1 MTSNRS
7 PNDTRKK
14 IVQGAFVNPLTTK
27 HARKWRASAENKIRQ
42 GNEERAKLGLEPIQG
57 FNEKEF
63 SENNLRRQEFLR
75 TVAKVRIQALL
86 RGIPE
91 QSLTLDDI
99 KRLGGGSN
107 AIAQIQSA
115 IMGKLVIYG
124 NLTKSEAAELLGVS
138 EKTIGNYLE
147 ALRKIKQAGE
157 PRPGSKRA
165 PRMRTKKKAKS
176 EMTEGEIKEEKI
188 RNAIEIASWR
198 NKQRSGQAT
207 NTIDTLT
214 VRLLEKLQL
223 AYIPVRN
230 KPPRRQKRRSSG
242 PD

>member
-1 MTSNRS
+1 
-7 PNDTRKK
+7 
-14 IVQGAFVNPLTTK
+14 
-27 HARKWRASAENKIRQ
+27 
-42 GNEERAKLGLEPIQG
+42 
-57 FNEKEF
+57 
-63 SENNLRRQEFLR
+63 
-75 TVAKVRIQALL
+75 
-86 RGIPE
+86 
-91 QSLTLDDI
+91 
-99 KRLGGGSN
+99 
-107 AIAQIQSA
+107 
-115 IMGKLVIYG
+115 
-124 NLTKSEAAELLGVS
+124 
-138 EKTIGNYLE
+138 
-147 ALRKIKQAGE
+147 
-157 PRPGSKRA
+157 
-165 PRMRTKKKAKS
+165 MRTKKKAKS